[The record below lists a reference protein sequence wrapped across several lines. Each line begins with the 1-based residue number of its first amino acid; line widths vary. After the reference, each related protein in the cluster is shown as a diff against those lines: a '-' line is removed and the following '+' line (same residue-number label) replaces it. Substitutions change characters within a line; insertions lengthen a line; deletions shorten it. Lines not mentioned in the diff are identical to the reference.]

1 MDNFLPMSMEEVEN
15 RGWDELDIILISGD
29 AYIDHPSFGVPLI
42 GRYLESLGYRVGI
55 IAQPDWRNTKDFMK
69 LGRPRLFF
77 GISAGAM
84 DSMLNHYTAHK
95 KPRSDDAYSPGG
107 NAGLRP
113 DRATIVYLNRVKEAY
128 PKVPTVIGG
137 IEASLRRLA
146 HYDYWDNKVRKSI
159 LIDSKGDLL
168 IFGMGEKPIEEVAR
182 RLSNGEALSNIE
194 NVRGTAVVT
203 SSIPPLFPLLCKEGM
218 KGRSADAKGAE
229 EKDYILLPS
238 CEDVIKDKMAYAK
251 ASRIFHLESNPFNAR
266 VLFQKHGN
274 RYVKVN
280 PPSLPLTMEEMDK
293 IYNLPFIKEPHS
305 SYKEKI
311 PALEMV
317 KFSVTIQRGCF
328 GGCTFC
334 SLTEHQGRIIQSRSE
349 NSVLKEVEGLKKLKG
364 FTGIVS
370 DLGGPTANM
379 YRLRCKDRN
388 VESKCRRLSCVH
400 PNICKFMDTDHSS
413 QIKLLRKA
421 RGMEGVKRV
430 FIASGVRYDLALG
443 SPEYI
448 KELTTYHVGGYLKVA
463 PEHTSHRVLELMKK
477 PEIEA
482 FNKFKN
488 NFDRFSKD
496 CGKEQYIVP
505 YFISSHPGS
514 DLKDMIDLALYLKK
528 NRFRLQQVQDFIPT
542 PMTLAT
548 AMYYT
553 GYDPID
559 FTPPPA
565 SPHRWGRNKVG
576 RMFREV
582 YCARSVKE
590 KRLQKALMR
599 YHDPANYYLVKE
611 ALIQAGRKDLIGYG
625 KDKLIPPYKQ

>member
-1 MDNFLPMSMEEVEN
+1 MSMEEVEN

-42 GRYLESLGYRVGI
+42 GRYLESIGYKVGV

-107 NAGLRP
+107 KSGLRP

-146 HYDYWDNKVRKSI
+146 HYDYWDNKVRKSL

-182 RLSNGEALSNIE
+182 RLSNGEDISNIKDI
-194 NVRGTAVVT
+194 RGTAVIT
-203 SSIPPLFPLLCKEGM
+203 SSVEGVEG
-218 KGRSADAKGAE
+218 KN
-229 EKDYILLPS
+229 YILLPS
-238 CEDVIKDKMAYAK
+238 CEDVIKDKMAYAR

-266 VLFQKHGN
+266 VLFQRHGN

-280 PPSLPLTMEEMDK
+280 PPSLPLSMEEMDK
-293 IYNLPFIKEPHS
+293 IYNLPFIKEPHL

-349 NSVLKEVEGLKKLKG
+349 NSVLSEVEGLKKIKG
-364 FTGIVS
+364 WTGIVS

-413 QIKLLRKA
+413 QIKLLRKT

-448 KELTTYHVGGYLKVA
+448 KELTTYHVGGHLKVA
-463 PEHTSHRVLELMKK
+463 PEHTSKRVLELMKK

-553 GYDPID
+553 GYDPIT
-559 FTPPPA
+559 F
-565 SPHRWGRNKVG
+565 KK
-576 RMFREV
+576 V

>member
-1 MDNFLPMSMEEVEN
+1 MDNFLPMSMEEVKN

-42 GRYLESLGYRVGI
+42 GRYLESIGYKVGI

-107 NAGLRP
+107 KSGLRP

-146 HYDYWDNKVRKSI
+146 HYDYWDNKVRKSL

-182 RLSNGEALSNIE
+182 RLSSGEDISDIKDI
-194 NVRGTAVVT
+194 RGTAVVT
-203 SSIPPLFPLLCKEGM
+203 YSIPPLFPLLCKEGM
-218 KGRSADAKGAE
+218 KGRSADAKGVE
-229 EKDYILLPS
+229 GKDYILLPS

-266 VLFQKHGN
+266 VLFQRHGN

-293 IYNLPFIKEPHS
+293 IYNLPFIKEPHL

-349 NSVLKEVEGLKKLKG
+349 SSVLREVEGLKKLKG

-413 QIKLLRKA
+413 QIKLLRKT

-448 KELTTYHVGGYLKVA
+448 KELTTYHVGGHLKVA
-463 PEHTSHRVLELMKK
+463 PEHTSKRVLELMKK

-514 DLKDMIDLALYLKK
+514 DLKDMIDLALYLKR

-553 GYDPID
+553 GYDPI
-559 FTPPPA
+559 T
-565 SPHRWGRNKVG
+565 SKK
-576 RMFREV
+576 V
-582 YCARSVKE
+582 YCARTVKE
-590 KRLQKALMR
+590 KRMQKALMR

-611 ALIQAGRKDLIGYG
+611 ALMQAGRKDLIGYG

>member
-1 MDNFLPMSMEEVEN
+1 MEEVKN

-42 GRYLESLGYRVGI
+42 GRYLEPLGYRVGI

-95 KPRSDDAYSPGG
+95 KPRSEDAYSPAGK
-107 NAGLRP
+107 AGLRP

-128 PKVPTVIGG
+128 PGVPTVIGG

-146 HYDYWDNKVRKSI
+146 HYDYWDNKVRKSL

-182 RLSNGEALSNIE
+182 RLSSGEDISNIKDI
-194 NVRGTAVVT
+194 RGTAVIT
-203 SSIPPLFPLLCKEGM
+203 SSVEGVE
-218 KGRSADAKGAE
+218 G
-229 EKDYILLPS
+229 KDYILLPS

-266 VLFQKHGN
+266 VLFQRHGN

-293 IYNLPFIKEPHS
+293 IYNLPFIKEPHL

-349 NSVLKEVEGLKKLKG
+349 NSILKEVEDLKKLKG

-400 PNICKFMDTDHSS
+400 PNICKFMDTDHSL
-413 QIKLLRKA
+413 QIKLLRKT

-448 KELTTYHVGGYLKVA
+448 KELTTYHVGGHLKVA

-553 GYDPID
+553 GYDPIT
-559 FTPPPA
+559 F
-565 SPHRWGRNKVG
+565 KK
-576 RMFREV
+576 V

>member
-1 MDNFLPMSMEEVEN
+1 MDNFLPMSMEEVKN

-29 AYIDHPSFGVPLI
+29 VYIDHPSFGVPLI
-42 GRYLESLGYRVGI
+42 GRYLESLGYRVGL
-55 IAQPDWRNTKDFMK
+55 IAQPNWRNTEDFKK

-95 KPRSDDAYSPGG
+95 KPRSDDAYSPAGK
-107 NAGLRP
+107 AGLRP

-128 PKVPTVIGG
+128 PKVPTIIGG
-137 IEASLRRLA
+137 IEASLRRLS

-159 LIDSKGDLL
+159 LVDSKGDLL

-182 RLSNGEALSNIE
+182 RLSNGEDISNIKDI
-194 NVRGTAVVT
+194 RGTAVVT
-203 SSIPPLFPLLCKEGM
+203 SSVEGVE
-218 KGRSADAKGAE
+218 G
-229 EKDYILLPS
+229 KDYILLPS
-238 CEDVIKDKMAYAK
+238 CEDVAKDKRAYAL

-266 VLFQKHGN
+266 VLFQRHGN
-274 RYVKVN
+274 RYVKIN

-293 IYNLPFIKEPHS
+293 IYNLPFIKEPHL

-349 NSVLKEVEGLKKLKG
+349 NSLLKEVEGLKKLKG
-364 FTGIVS
+364 WTGIVS

-379 YRLRCKDRN
+379 YRLRCKDKN

-400 PNICKFMDTDHSS
+400 PKICKFMDTDHSS

-448 KELTTYHVGGYLKVA
+448 KELTTYHVGGHLKVA
-463 PEHTSHRVLELMKK
+463 PEHTSKRVLDLMKK

-488 NFDRFSKD
+488 SFDKFNRD

-553 GYDPID
+553 GYDPIT
-559 FTPPPA
+559 F
-565 SPHRWGRNKVG
+565 NK
-576 RMFREV
+576 V

-625 KDKLIPPYKQ
+625 KDKLIPSYKQ

>member
-1 MDNFLPMSMEEVEN
+1 MSMEEVKN
-15 RGWDELDIILISGD
+15 SGWDELDIILISGD
-29 AYIDHPSFGVPLI
+29 VYIDHPSFGVPLI
-42 GRYLESLGYRVGI
+42 GRYLESLGYRVGL
-55 IAQPDWRNTKDFMK
+55 IAQPNWRNTEDFKK

-95 KPRSDDAYSPGG
+95 KPRSDDAYSPAGK
-107 NAGLRP
+107 AGLRP

-128 PKVPTVIGG
+128 PKVPTIIGG
-137 IEASLRRLA
+137 IEASLRRLS

-159 LIDSKGDLL
+159 LVDSKGDLL

-182 RLSNGEALSNIE
+182 RLSNGEDISNIKDI
-194 NVRGTAVVT
+194 RGTAVVT
-203 SSIPPLFPLLCKEGM
+203 SSVEGVE
-218 KGRSADAKGAE
+218 G
-229 EKDYILLPS
+229 KDYILLPS
-238 CEDVIKDKMAYAK
+238 CEDVAKDKRAYAL

-266 VLFQKHGN
+266 VLFQRHGN
-274 RYVKVN
+274 RYVKIN

-293 IYNLPFIKEPHS
+293 IYNLPFIKEPHL

-349 NSVLKEVEGLKKLKG
+349 NSLLKEVEGLKKLKG
-364 FTGIVS
+364 WTGIVS

-379 YRLRCKDRN
+379 YRLRCKDKN

-400 PNICKFMDTDHSS
+400 PKICKFMDTDHSS

-448 KELTTYHVGGYLKVA
+448 KELTTYHVGGHLKVA
-463 PEHTSHRVLELMKK
+463 PEHTSKRVLDLMKK

-488 NFDRFSKD
+488 SFDKFNRD

-553 GYDPID
+553 GYDPIT
-559 FTPPPA
+559 F
-565 SPHRWGRNKVG
+565 NK
-576 RMFREV
+576 V

-625 KDKLIPPYKQ
+625 KDKLIPSYKQ

>member
-1 MDNFLPMSMEEVEN
+1 MNKSNFLPMSMEEAKN

-95 KPRSDDAYSPGG
+95 KPRSDDAYSPAGKS
-107 NAGLRP
+107 GLRP

-128 PKVPTVIGG
+128 PGVPTVIGG

-159 LIDSKGDLL
+159 LVDSKGDLL

-182 RLSNGEALSNIE
+182 RLSNGEDISNIK
-194 NVRGTAVVT
+194 NVRGTAVLT
-203 SSIPPLFPLLCKEGM
+203 SSVEGVE
-218 KGRSADAKGAE
+218 G
-229 EKDYILLPS
+229 KDYILLPS
-238 CEDVIKDKMAYAK
+238 CEDVIKDKMAYAR

-266 VLFQKHGN
+266 VLFQRHGN

-349 NSVLKEVEGLKKLKG
+349 NSILKEVEDLKKLKG

-379 YRLRCKDRN
+379 YRLRCKDRD

-413 QIKLLRKA
+413 QIKLLRKT

-448 KELTTYHVGGYLKVA
+448 KELTTYHVGGHLKVA

-553 GYDPID
+553 GYDPIT
-559 FTPPPA
+559 F
-565 SPHRWGRNKVG
+565 KK
-576 RMFREV
+576 V
-582 YCARSVKE
+582 YCARTVRE

-611 ALIQAGRKDLIGYG
+611 ALMQAGRKDLIGYG

>member
-1 MDNFLPMSMEEVEN
+1 MDNFLPMSMEEVKN

-42 GRYLESLGYRVGI
+42 GRYLESIGYKVGI

-107 NAGLRP
+107 KSGLRP

-146 HYDYWDNKVRKSI
+146 HYDYWDNKVRKSL

-182 RLSNGEALSNIE
+182 RLSSGEDISDIKDI
-194 NVRGTAVVT
+194 RGTAVVT
-203 SSIPPLFPLLCKEGM
+203 SSIPPLHPLLCKEGM
-218 KGRSADAKGAE
+218 KGWSADAKGVE
-229 EKDYILLPS
+229 GKDYILLPS
-238 CEDVIKDKMAYAK
+238 CEDVIKDKMAYAR

-266 VLFQKHGN
+266 VLFQRHGN

-280 PPSLPLTMEEMDK
+280 PPSLPLSMEEMDN
-293 IYNLPFIKEPHS
+293 IYNLPFIKEPHL

-349 NSVLKEVEGLKKLKG
+349 NSVLREVEGLKKLKG

-388 VESKCRRLSCVH
+388 VESK
-400 PNICKFMDTDHSS
+400 
-413 QIKLLRKA
+413 
-421 RGMEGVKRV
+421 
-430 FIASGVRYDLALG
+430 
-443 SPEYI
+443 
-448 KELTTYHVGGYLKVA
+448 
-463 PEHTSHRVLELMKK
+463 
-477 PEIEA
+477 
-482 FNKFKN
+482 
-488 NFDRFSKD
+488 
-496 CGKEQYIVP
+496 
-505 YFISSHPGS
+505 
-514 DLKDMIDLALYLKK
+514 
-528 NRFRLQQVQDFIPT
+528 
-542 PMTLAT
+542 
-548 AMYYT
+548 
-553 GYDPID
+553 
-559 FTPPPA
+559 
-565 SPHRWGRNKVG
+565 
-576 RMFREV
+576 
-582 YCARSVKE
+582 
-590 KRLQKALMR
+590 
-599 YHDPANYYLVKE
+599 
-611 ALIQAGRKDLIGYG
+611 
-625 KDKLIPPYKQ
+625 

>member
-1 MDNFLPMSMEEVEN
+1 MEEVEN
-15 RGWDELDIILISGD
+15 KGWDELDIILISGD

-42 GRYLESLGYRVGI
+42 GRYLESIGYKVGI

-107 NAGLRP
+107 KSGLRP

-146 HYDYWDNKVRKSI
+146 HYDYWDNKVRKSL

-182 RLSNGEALSNIE
+182 RLSSGEDISDIKDI
-194 NVRGTAVVT
+194 RGTAVVT
-203 SSIPPLFPLLCKEGM
+203 YSIPPLFPLLCKEGM
-218 KGRSADAKGAE
+218 KGRSADAKGVE
-229 EKDYILLPS
+229 GKDYILLPS

-266 VLFQKHGN
+266 VLFQRHGN

-293 IYNLPFIKEPHS
+293 IYNLPFIKEPHL

-349 NSVLKEVEGLKKLKG
+349 SSVLREVEGLKKLKG

-413 QIKLLRKA
+413 QIKLLRKT

-448 KELTTYHVGGYLKVA
+448 KELTTYHVGGHLKVA
-463 PEHTSHRVLELMKK
+463 PEHTSKRVLELMKK

-514 DLKDMIDLALYLKK
+514 DLKDMIDLALYLKR

-553 GYDPID
+553 GYDPI
-559 FTPPPA
+559 T
-565 SPHRWGRNKVG
+565 SKK
-576 RMFREV
+576 V
-582 YCARSVKE
+582 YCARTVKE
-590 KRLQKALMR
+590 KRMQKALMR
-599 YHDPANYYLVKE
+599 YHDPVNYYLVKE

>member
-1 MDNFLPMSMEEVEN
+1 MEEVEN

-42 GRYLESLGYRVGI
+42 GRYLESIGYKVGV

-107 NAGLRP
+107 KSGLRP

-146 HYDYWDNKVRKSI
+146 HYDYWDNKVRKSL

-182 RLSNGEALSNIE
+182 RLSNGEDISNIKDI
-194 NVRGTAVVT
+194 RGTAVIT
-203 SSIPPLFPLLCKEGM
+203 SSVEGVEG
-218 KGRSADAKGAE
+218 KN
-229 EKDYILLPS
+229 YILLPS
-238 CEDVIKDKMAYAK
+238 CEDVIKDKMAYAR

-266 VLFQKHGN
+266 VLFQRHGN

-280 PPSLPLTMEEMDK
+280 PPSLPLSMEEMDK
-293 IYNLPFIKEPHS
+293 IYNLPFIKEPHL

-349 NSVLKEVEGLKKLKG
+349 NSVLSEVEGLKKIKG
-364 FTGIVS
+364 WTGIVS

-413 QIKLLRKA
+413 QIKLLRKT

-448 KELTTYHVGGYLKVA
+448 KELTTYHVGGHLKVA
-463 PEHTSHRVLELMKK
+463 PEHTSKRVLELMKK

-553 GYDPID
+553 GYDPIT
-559 FTPPPA
+559 F
-565 SPHRWGRNKVG
+565 KK
-576 RMFREV
+576 V

>member
-1 MDNFLPMSMEEVEN
+1 MFLPMTMEEVRK
-15 RGWDELDIILISGD
+15 RGWSELDIILISGD
-29 AYIDHPSFGVPLI
+29 AHIDHPSFGVPLI

-55 IAQPDWRNTKDFMK
+55 IAQPDWRNTKDFIK

-84 DSMLNHYTAHK
+84 DSMLNHYTANK
-95 KPRSDDAYSPGG
+95 KPRSDDAYSPAGKS
-107 NAGLRP
+107 GLRP

-128 PKVPTVIGG
+128 PGVPTVTGG

-159 LIDSKGDLL
+159 LIDSKADLL
-168 IFGMGEKPIEEVAR
+168 IYGMGEKPIEEVAR
-182 RLSNGEALSNIE
+182 RLSNGEALSNIKDI
-194 NVRGTAVVT
+194 RGTAVVT
-203 SSIPPLFPLLCKEGM
+203 NSVE
-218 KGRSADAKGAE
+218 GAE
-229 EKDYILLPS
+229 GKDYILLPS
-238 CEDVIKDKMAYAK
+238 CEDVAKDKMAYAL

-266 VLFQKHGN
+266 VLFQRHGN

-334 SLTEHQGRIIQSRSE
+334 SLTEHQGRITQSRSE
-349 NSVLKEVEGLKKLKG
+349 NSILKEVEGLKKIKG
-364 FTGIVS
+364 WTGIVS

-379 YRLRCKDRN
+379 YLLRCKDRD

-400 PNICKFMDTDHSS
+400 PKICKFMDTNHSS

-443 SPEYI
+443 SSEYI
-448 KELTTYHVGGYLKVA
+448 RELTAYHVGGHLKVA
-463 PEHTSHRVLELMKK
+463 PEHTSKRVLELMKK

-482 FNKFKN
+482 FDKFKN
-488 NFDRFSKD
+488 NFERFSKE

-514 DLKDMIDLALYLKK
+514 DLKDMIDLALYLKR

-553 GYDPID
+553 GYDPI
-559 FTPPPA
+559 T
-565 SPHRWGRNKVG
+565 SKK
-576 RMFREV
+576 V
-582 YCARSVKE
+582 YCARTVKE
-590 KRLQKALMR
+590 KRMQKALMR
-599 YHDPANYYLVKE
+599 YHDPVNYYLVKE

>member
-1 MDNFLPMSMEEVEN
+1 MYDSAKYMDNFLPMSTEEVRN

-55 IAQPDWRNTKDFMK
+55 IAQPDWRNTKDFIK

-107 NAGLRP
+107 KSGLRP

-159 LIDSKGDLL
+159 LVDSKGDLL

-182 RLSNGEALSNIE
+182 RLSNGEALSNIKDI
-194 NVRGTAVVT
+194 RGTAVIT
-203 SSIPPLFPLLCKEGM
+203 SSVEGVEG
-218 KGRSADAKGAE
+218 KN
-229 EKDYILLPS
+229 YILLPS
-238 CEDVIKDKMAYAK
+238 CEDVIKDKMAYAR

-266 VLFQKHGN
+266 VLFQRHGN

-293 IYNLPFIKEPHS
+293 IYNLPFTKEPHS

-400 PNICKFMDTDHSS
+400 PKICKFMDTDHSS

-448 KELTTYHVGGYLKVA
+448 KELTTYHVGGHLKVA
-463 PEHTSHRVLELMKK
+463 PEHTSKRVLELMKK

-488 NFDRFSKD
+488 SFDRFNRD

-553 GYDPID
+553 GYDPI
-559 FTPPPA
+559 T
-565 SPHRWGRNKVG
+565 SKKI
-576 RMFREV
+576 
-582 YCARSVKE
+582 YCARTVKE

>member
-1 MDNFLPMSMEEVEN
+1 MHKINLLPMDMEEAN
-15 RGWDELDIILISGD
+15 KRGWDELDIILISGD
-29 AYIDHPSFGVPLI
+29 AYIDHPSFGAPLI
-42 GRYLESLGYRVGI
+42 GRYLESLGYKVGI
-55 IAQPDWRNTKDFMK
+55 IAQPDWRNTKDFVK

-77 GISAGAM
+77 GITAGAM

-95 KPRSDDAYSPGG
+95 KPRSDDAYSPAGRS
-107 NAGLRP
+107 GLRP
-113 DRATIVYLNRVKEAY
+113 DRATVVYTNRVKEAY

-159 LIDSKGDLL
+159 LIDSKADLL
-168 IFGMGEKPIEEVAR
+168 IYGMGEKPVEELAR
-182 RLSNGEALSNIE
+182 RLSNGEALSGIKNI
-194 NVRGTAVVT
+194 RGTAVVAN
-203 SSIPPLFPLLCKEGM
+203 SIEGVE
-218 KGRSADAKGAE
+218 G
-229 EKDYILLPS
+229 KDYILLPS
-238 CEDVIKDKMAYAK
+238 CEDVIGDKMAYAR
-251 ASRIFHLESNPFNAR
+251 ASRIFHLESNPFNSRA
-266 VLFQKHGN
+266 LYQKHGN
-274 RYVKVN
+274 RYVKIN
-280 PPSLPLTMEEMDK
+280 PPSLPINTEEMDR
-293 IYNLPFIKEPHS
+293 IYNLPFTKEPHP
-305 SYKEKI
+305 SYKDKI

-317 KFSVTIQRGCF
+317 KFSITIQRGCF

-349 NSVLKEVEGLKKLKG
+349 DSILKEVEELKKLKG
-364 FTGIVS
+364 WTGIVS

-379 YRLRCKDRN
+379 YRLRCKDKN

-400 PNICKFMDTDHSS
+400 PKICKFMDTDHSS
-413 QIKLLRKA
+413 QIKLLRKT
-421 RGMEGVKRV
+421 RGIEGVKRV

-448 KELTTYHVGGYLKVA
+448 RELTAHHVGGHLKVA
-463 PEHTSHRVLELMKK
+463 PEHTSKRVLELMKK

-488 NFDRFSKD
+488 NFDRFNRD

-553 GYDPID
+553 GYDPIT
-559 FTPPPA
+559 F
-565 SPHRWGRNKVG
+565 NK
-576 RMFREV
+576 V
-582 YCARSVKE
+582 YCARTVKE

-599 YHDPANYYLVKE
+599 FHDPANYYLVKE

>member
-1 MDNFLPMSMEEVEN
+1 MNNSNFLPINIEEVKK

-55 IAQPDWRNTKDFMK
+55 IAQPDWRGINDFKK

-95 KPRSDDAYSPGG
+95 KPRSDDSYSPGG
-107 NAGLRP
+107 KAGLRP
-113 DRATIVYLNRVKEAY
+113 DRTTIVYANRVREAY
-128 PKVPTVIGG
+128 PGIPLIIGG
-137 IEASLRRLA
+137 IEASLRRFA
-146 HYDYWDNKVRKSI
+146 HYDYWENRVRRSI
-159 LIDSKGDLL
+159 LIDSRADLL
-168 IFGMGEKPIEEVAR
+168 VFGMGEKQAETIAK
-182 RLSNGEALSNIE
+182 RLSKGEDISKIKDI
-194 NVRGTAVVT
+194 RGTAVVT
-203 SSIPPLFPLLCKEGM
+203 SSIEGTE
-218 KGRSADAKGAE
+218 G
-229 EKDYILLPS
+229 KDYILLPS
-238 CEDVIKDKMAYAK
+238 YEDVLKDKKAYAL
-251 ASRIFHLESNPFNAR
+251 ASRIFHIESNTFNAR
-266 VLFQKHGN
+266 ALYQKYGD
-274 RYVKVN
+274 RYIKVN
-280 PPSLPLTMEEMDK
+280 PPSLPLSTKDMDR
-293 IYNLPFIKEPHS
+293 IYALPFLKEQHP
-305 SYKEKI
+305 SYKVKI

-317 KFSVTIQRGCF
+317 KFSITIQRGCF

-349 NSVLKEVEGLKKLKG
+349 ESILREVEGLKKLKG

-388 VESKCRRLSCVH
+388 VESKCRRLSCIY
-400 PNICKFMDTDHSS
+400 PQICKFMDTDHTP
-413 QIKLLRKA
+413 QINLLRKS
-421 RGMEGVKRV
+421 RGMKDIKKV
-430 FIASGVRYDLALG
+430 FIASGVRYDLALK

-448 KELTTYHVGGYLKVA
+448 KELVSHHVGGHLKVA
-463 PEHTSHRVLELMKK
+463 PEHTSIKVLNLMKK
-477 PEIEA
+477 PDINT
-482 FNKFKN
+482 FLQFKRY
-488 NFDRFSKD
+488 FDDFSKK

-514 DLKDMIDLALYLKK
+514 NLTDMIDLALFLKK
-528 NRFRLQQVQDFIPT
+528 EGFKPQQVQDFIPT
-542 PMTLAT
+542 PMTLSA

-576 RMFREV
+576 GGFREV
-582 YCARSVKE
+582 YCAKIIKE
-590 KRLQKALMR
+590 KRQQKAIMR
-599 YHDPANYYLVKE
+599 FSAPDNYYLVKE
-611 ALIQAGRKDLIGYG
+611 ALTKAGRKDLIGYG
-625 KDKLIPPYKQ
+625 KDKLIPPYKK